1 MKWVEWRDE
10 FIRRLRDA
18 ETDDPSA
25 EFREIIARVAGKR
38 GAFLLFEKSDQVEDL
53 LSQDEIARVGDAVA
67 RRCAREPL
75 DYIFNETFFYRDS
88 FAVGPGVLV
97 PRQDSE
103 LLVSAALR
111 ALGVDTNF
119 LFGRL
124 EDIPALSS
132 TDRGGPI
139 RIFDLCTG
147 TGCVG
152 ISIANVLSGYLVS
165 YRAALTERYGEAAAY
180 ASKNIEMAREPDLIR
195 LFMCDIYPA
204 KAELESWWGNEP
216 ADLIVANP
224 PYIADAQI
232 DGLMPEVSKFEPRE
246 ALSGGSDGLSVYRRI
261 LERVGE
267 YLRPGGMVLFE
278 HGYDQKDALATL
290 LTDHAFTGAICIKD
304 FGDQDRVTAAV
315 YRPTES
321 KGEKK
326 DGR

>member
-1 MKWVEWRDE
+1 MKWAEWRDD
-10 FIRRLRDA
+10 FISRLRDA

-25 EFREIIARVAGKR
+25 EFREIIARVTGKR
-38 GAFLLFEKSDQVEDL
+38 GAFLLFEKSDRVEDL
-53 LSQDEIARVGDAVA
+53 LSQDELTRVGDAVA

-75 DYIFNETFFYRDS
+75 DYIFKETFFYRDS

-97 PRQDSE
+97 PRQESE

-124 EDIPALSS
+124 EDVPVLSS
-132 TDRGGPI
+132 TDRSGPI
-139 RIFDLCTG
+139 RFFDLCAG

-165 YRAALTERYGEAAAY
+165 YRAALTERFEEAAAY
-180 ASKNIEMAREPDLIR
+180 AADNIGSARESDLIR

-246 ALSGGSDGLSVYRRI
+246 ALSGGADGLLFYQRI

-267 YLRPGGMVLFE
+267 HLRPGGLVLFE
-278 HGYDQKDALATL
+278 HGYDQKESLTAL
-290 LTDHAFTGAICIKD
+290 LTDHEFTDAVCIKD
-304 FGDQDRVTAAV
+304 FGDQDRVIAAV
-315 YRPTES
+315 YRPETS
-321 KGEKK
+321 RGDQK